1 MRASCLQIAIAQA
14 WVVSRPNPGK
24 FLRPSGLSNGGE
36 ARRGG
41 HSMGESTSKS
51 VPKASIG
58 RVFETLFARSVLL
71 HLANLP
77 IYG

>member
-1 MRASCLQIAIAQA
+1 MAVRGDA
-14 WVVSRPNPGK
+14 
-24 FLRPSGLSNGGE
+24 
-36 ARRGG
+36 GG
-41 HSMGESTSKS
+41 HSIGQSTSKS

-58 RVFETLFARSVLL
+58 RVYETMFARSVLL

>member
-1 MRASCLQIAIAQA
+1 
-14 WVVSRPNPGK
+14 
-24 FLRPSGLSNGGE
+24 
-36 ARRGG
+36 
-41 HSMGESTSKS
+41 MGESTSKS